1 MLSEG
6 NALWLSLLE
15 GNVLCLFE
23 GNALWQGKEENYR
36 ETIAQG
42 GKVTYQPFC
51 QTRK

>member
-6 NALWLSLLE
+6 NALWLFE
-15 GNVLCLFE
+15 GNALWLFE

-42 GKVTYQPFC
+42 GKVTYQPFS